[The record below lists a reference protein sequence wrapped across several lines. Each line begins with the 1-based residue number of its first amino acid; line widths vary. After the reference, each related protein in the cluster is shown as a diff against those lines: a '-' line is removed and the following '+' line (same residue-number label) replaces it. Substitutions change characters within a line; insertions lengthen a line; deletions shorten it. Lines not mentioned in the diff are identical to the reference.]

1 MSRRKQCYIAYNQAD
16 EFLALGTVDE
26 VASAL
31 GTTVNAV
38 KSKISH
44 WKRGDIK
51 NPESKSIKLRKT
63 NHVKNK
69 A

>member
-1 MSRRKQCYIAYNQAD
+1 MGRRKQCYIAYNQAD

-26 VASAL
+26 VTSAL

-38 KSKISH
+38 KSKMSH

-51 NPESKSIKLRKT
+51 NPRIKIYKVEEDKSC
-63 NHVKNK
+63 
-69 A
+69 

>member
-38 KSKISH
+38 KSKMSH

-51 NPESKSIKLRKT
+51 NPRIKIYKVEEDKSC
-63 NHVKNK
+63 
-69 A
+69 

>member
-16 EFLALGTVDE
+16 EILALGTVDE

-38 KSKISH
+38 KSKMSH

-51 NPESKSIKLRKT
+51 NPRIKIYKVEEDESC
-63 NHVKNK
+63 
-69 A
+69 

>member
-1 MSRRKQCYIAYNQAD
+1 MGRRKQCYIAYNKAD

-31 GTTVNAV
+31 GITVNAV
-38 KSKISH
+38 KSKMSH

-51 NPESKSIKLRKT
+51 NPRIKIYKVEEDESC
-63 NHVKNK
+63 
-69 A
+69 